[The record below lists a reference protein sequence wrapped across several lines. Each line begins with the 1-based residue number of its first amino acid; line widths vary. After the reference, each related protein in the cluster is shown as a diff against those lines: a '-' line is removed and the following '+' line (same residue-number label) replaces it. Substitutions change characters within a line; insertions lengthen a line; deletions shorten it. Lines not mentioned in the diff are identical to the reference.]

1 LKQADLT
8 RQRQELLGRIE
19 RDNGHNRVPWP
30 PAKNHWNYT
39 NAHHAASPLKT
50 GADYS
55 LALTRRKLFACS
67 AAMLTKARNKSPRRR
82 LPSATKQ
89 P

>member
-1 LKQADLT
+1 
-8 RQRQELLGRIE
+8 
-19 RDNGHNRVPWP
+19 
-30 PAKNHWNYT
+30 
-39 NAHHAASPLKT
+39 
-50 GADYS
+50 